1 MAAGGVI
8 EVLFAQRSGSRC
20 SWAYMNWYRANEIR
34 KFVPSVIVLRTVL
47 YVTWRNVN
55 NTLYMSHFVFIGI
68 CYAKMQKYVTTI
80 FVK

>member
-1 MAAGGVI
+1 MAAGGSGCGSLSA
-8 EVLFAQRSGSRC
+8 EVRLAVQLGIHEL
-20 SWAYMNWYRANEIR
+20 YRANEIR